1 MAPTSNTCGCKKYR
15 DKNKE
20 NYKKNDT
27 LRKKH
32 YRLMIKLNDSEK
44 YKGQKEKDKL
54 RKSTEREQKKLQL
67 EALQAPSTSPQTTIA
82 RTSKESSAFKY
93 RSTKQR
99 SVKKVEKYLPKIPG
113 KLREVSA
120 T

>member
-1 MAPTSNTCGCKKYR
+1 MTPPSNTWGWKKYR

-44 YKGQKEKDKL
+44 YKG
-54 RKSTEREQKKLQL
+54 
-67 EALQAPSTSPQTTIA
+67 
-82 RTSKESSAFKY
+82 
-93 RSTKQR
+93 
-99 SVKKVEKYLPKIPG
+99 
-113 KLREVSA
+113 
-120 T
+120 

>member
-44 YKGQKEKDKL
+44 YKG
-54 RKSTEREQKKLQL
+54 
-67 EALQAPSTSPQTTIA
+67 
-82 RTSKESSAFKY
+82 
-93 RSTKQR
+93 
-99 SVKKVEKYLPKIPG
+99 
-113 KLREVSA
+113 
-120 T
+120 